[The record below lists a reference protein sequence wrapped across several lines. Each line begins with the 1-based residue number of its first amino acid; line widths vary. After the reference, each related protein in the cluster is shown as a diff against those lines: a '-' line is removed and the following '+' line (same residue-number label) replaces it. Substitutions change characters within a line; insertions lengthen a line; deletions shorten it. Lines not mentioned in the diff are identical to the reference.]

1 MREITKKKAAAVL
14 CAAVMALLFAV
25 TLAVLLLP
33 ALQLRAGEWVA
44 LGLGA
49 ACILAMIAG
58 VIAAASQRL
67 RELRSGE
74 EEEAKKY

>member
-14 CAAVMALLFAV
+14 CAAVMALIFAV
-25 TLAVLLLP
+25 TLAVMLLP

-44 LGLGA
+44 VGFGA

-58 VIAAASQRL
+58 VIAAAAQRL